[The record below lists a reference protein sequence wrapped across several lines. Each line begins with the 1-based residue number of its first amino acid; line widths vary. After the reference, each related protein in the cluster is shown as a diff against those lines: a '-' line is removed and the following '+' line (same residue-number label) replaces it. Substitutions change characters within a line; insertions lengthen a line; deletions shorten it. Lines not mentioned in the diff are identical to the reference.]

1 LDLKGAGVSTTQ
13 YNSSTGIAT
22 IFFEGGGGGSG
33 TIGIGTAFPLS
44 SVNGDLFFS
53 AEYGRLFV
61 YYDENIIGIGTD
73 EFWIDAAPFN
83 VGIIT
88 ALTNVSFSPGSAL
101 APSMFFIGDNQ
112 TGFFSPGTGQF
123 TVVSSGSSV
132 LNVNTSGINVT
143 GIVTATSF
151 IGNGSG
157 LTGISS
163 VSFATT
169 AFNLI
174 GTASTASFATTAFN
188 LIGTASTASFA
199 TTSFNLIGTASTAS
213 FATTS
218 FGLSGSPAILV
229 SSIGIN
235 TTSAPTNL
243 YVSGSSAGNIVGL
256 GTTNANTA
264 LNFATGNN
272 FSMTLVGSI
281 VLSNP
286 TGVTTGQSG
295 VIYIQQDGV
304 GNHTV
309 GFGSHWDFPSATAPT
324 LTLTAN
330 ALDALTYSVRTS
342 TSIVAAALIGIGTL

>member
-1 LDLKGAGVSTTQ
+1 VIIKLD
-13 YNSSTGIAT
+13 SS
-22 IFFEGGGGGSG
+22 
-33 TIGIGTAFPLS
+33 L
-44 SVNGDLFFS
+44 L
-53 AEYGRLFV
+53 
-61 YYDENIIGIGTD
+61 
-73 EFWIDAAPFN
+73 
-83 VGIIT
+83 
-88 ALTNVSFSPGSAL
+88 
-101 APSMFFIGDNQ
+101 
-112 TGFFSPGTGQF
+112 GQDSLP
-123 TVVSSGSSV
+123 VVSVWVISSQH
-132 LNVNTSGINVT
+132 VNTSGINVT
-143 GIVTATSF
+143 GIVTATNF
-151 IGNGSG
+151 VGN
-157 LTGISS
+157 LTGNASYAS
-163 VSFATT
+163 VAGVATYASVAGVST
-169 AFNLI
+169 Y
-174 GTASTASFATTAFN
+174 ASTAGIATYASVAGVATY
-188 LIGTASTASFA
+188 ASTAGIA
-199 TTSFNLIGTASTAS
+199 TYASTAGI
-213 FATTS
+213 ATYASTA
-218 FGLSGSPAILV
+218 GIATNLLGGNA
-229 SSIGIN
+229 GIN

-243 YVSGSSAGNIVGL
+243 YVSGSSASNIVGL